1 MKKGWKTR
9 FDEREYFE
17 QKKEVRENKRA
28 FMEMVRRRMEEDM
41 AEYLNEMKEQ
51 NATH

>member
-28 FMEMVRRRMEEDM
+28 FMEMIKRRMEEDM

>member
-41 AEYLNEMKEQ
+41 AEYLNEMKDQ

>member
-17 QKKEVRENKRA
+17 QKQEVRENKRA
-28 FMEMVRRRMEEDM
+28 FMAMVKRRMEEDM
-41 AEYLNEMKEQ
+41 AEYFEQVKEN